1 MKICLPITEDLG
13 LDSPVNKDFDS
24 TELYLICDSTN
35 MEYQIISDCTA
46 ANKQHILSLLSM
58 EEEAAIITSS
68 LKAAAHRVLTD
79 RMNIPVF
86 FAMGATCRKNIELIN
101 QSKLPEFT
109 ADLLLMP
116 KGCGG
121 NCGSCSSTCS
131 SNTPA
136 EDKMVLT
143 V

>member
-1 MKICLPITEDLG
+1 MKICLPISEDLG
-13 LDSPVNKDFDS
+13 LDSPVNNDFDS

-46 ANKQHILSLLSM
+46 DNKQHILSLLSM
-58 EEEAAIITSS
+58 EEEAAIITRS

-86 FAMGATCRKNIELIN
+86 FALKPTCRENIEMIKQN
-101 QSKLPEFT
+101 TLPEFNS
-109 ADLLLMP
+109 DLLLMP
-116 KGCGG
+116 TGCGG
-121 NCGSCSSTCS
+121 SCGSCSSNCS
-131 SNTPA
+131 SKAPV
-136 EDKMVLT
+136 EDEMALT